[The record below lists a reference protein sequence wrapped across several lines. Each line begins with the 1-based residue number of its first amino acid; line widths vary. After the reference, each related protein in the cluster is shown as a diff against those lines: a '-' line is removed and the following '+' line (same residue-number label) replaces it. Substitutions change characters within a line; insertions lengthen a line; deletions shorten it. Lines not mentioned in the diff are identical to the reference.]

1 MTLSLC
7 ISFSLLS
14 LCNTWEN
21 STTLCDPDSV
31 LTEEERRS
39 TDENIKKQVQ
49 RLSEV
54 RIQYVENASIG
65 CNSSR
70 NNHTTQDFPFYVL
83 LARIIKT
90 VGKGNGSMV
99 NGNDLTAFGDEI
111 VLKYEL
117 DRLACKS
124 FVLLIAVE
132 FAKLAYIRV
141 GIELWFDK
149 IVTYL
154 IADWKGY
161 AYTGRLNGTC
171 FRRV

>member
-1 MTLSLC
+1 MEAWSMAMIQWATY
-7 ISFSLLS
+7 FSAF
-14 LCNTWEN
+14 
-21 STTLCDPDSV
+21 
-31 LTEEERRS
+31 
-39 TDENIKKQVQ
+39 IKN
-49 RLSEV
+49 EV
-54 RIQYVENASIG
+54 DQF
-65 CNSSR
+65 
-70 NNHTTQDFPFYVL
+70 Q
-83 LARIIKT
+83 
-90 VGKGNGSMV
+90 
-99 NGNDLTAFGDEI
+99 TAFGDEI